1 MPSKKILELKKKRV
15 DALVK
20 ELENAESIVFSDY
33 KGLTVEQDTQMRA
46 EFRDKNLNY
55 KVVKNSISSRA
66 FEKLGIE
73 GLEETLTGPT
83 AIAYS
88 NEDVVLAPRLV
99 REYTEKFRKMSI
111 KGGIVGKEV
120 HPLDYIM
127 ALSRVESR
135 ENLYGKLLFMM
146 LYPLTAFAQIAS
158 QVAEKG
164 TETGAA
170 TVAEL
175 AQAKTEEP
183 AEEPAEEPVEET
195 VAEEAGHT
203 LEETAEVEDEET
215 REDKLEEN

>member
-46 EFRDKNLNY
+46 EFREKNLNY

-66 FEKLGIE
+66 FEKLGIK

-88 NEDVVLAPRLV
+88 NEDIVLAPRLI

-158 QVAEKG
+158 QLAEKG

-175 AQAKTEEP
+175 AQAKAEEPKEAEEP
-183 AEEPAEEPVEET
+183 AEEPAEET
-195 VAEEAGHT
+195 AAEEAGQSP
-203 LEETAEVEDEET
+203 EETDEET
-215 REDKLEEN
+215 TEDKLEEK

>member
-46 EFRDKNLNY
+46 EFREKNLNY

-66 FEKLGIE
+66 FEKLGIK

-88 NEDVVLAPRLV
+88 NEDIVLAPRLI

-158 QVAEKG
+158 QLAEKG

-175 AQAKTEEP
+175 TQAKAEEPKEAEEP
-183 AEEPAEEPVEET
+183 AEEPAEET
-195 VAEEAGHT
+195 AAEEAGQSP
-203 LEETAEVEDEET
+203 EETDEET
-215 REDKLEEN
+215 TEDKLEEK

>member
-15 DALVK
+15 DALAK

-66 FEKLGIE
+66 FEKLGIK

-88 NEDVVLAPRLV
+88 NEDLVLAPRLV

-146 LYPLTAFAQIAS
+146 LYPLTAFARIAS

-164 TETGAA
+164 AESGAG
-170 TVAEL
+170 TVAEM
-175 AQAKTEEP
+175 AVDREEEPKQAEVP
-183 AEEPAEEPVEET
+183 AEETAVEEDGQT
-195 VAEEAGHT
+195 VEEVT
-203 LEETAEVEDEET
+203 
-215 REDKLEEN
+215 EDKQEDN

>member
-66 FEKLGIE
+66 FEKLGIK

-88 NEDVVLAPRLV
+88 NEDIVLAPRLI

-158 QVAEKG
+158 QLAEKG

-175 AQAKTEEP
+175 TQAKAEEPKEAEEP
-183 AEEPAEEPVEET
+183 AEEPAEET
-195 VAEEAGHT
+195 AAEEAGQSP
-203 LEETAEVEDEET
+203 EETDEET
-215 REDKLEEN
+215 TEDKLEEK

>member
-1 MPSKKILELKKKRV
+1 MPSKKILEMKKKRV
-15 DALVK
+15 DALAK
-20 ELENAESIVFSDY
+20 ELEKAESIVFADY

-46 EFRDKNLNY
+46 EFRDKNLTY

-66 FEKLGIE
+66 FEKLGIK

-99 REYTEKFRKMSI
+99 REFSEKFRKMSI
-111 KGGIVGKEV
+111 KGGIVGNEV

-146 LYPLTAFAQIAS
+146 LFPLTAFAQIAS
-158 QVAEKG
+158 QIADKG
-164 TETGAA
+164 AGAGA
-170 TVAEL
+170 GRVAEL
-175 AQAKTEEP
+175 VVVEKEEEP
-183 AEEPAEEPVEET
+183 GRAEEPAEET
-195 VAEEAGHT
+195 VAEEAGQAVD
-203 LEETAEVEDEET
+203 EAVEET
-215 REDKLEEN
+215 REDKQEDN